1 MQKPMIGKSRWYNPF
16 YKGLRVAGF
25 LILAVILGVGC
36 MGIFAAHLL
45 ESTVPQNWL
54 LLLLMAAWVM
64 YTADHLVDA
73 QKRKSLA
80 VNPRHLFHY
89 QYRKQ
94 LTLILVL
101 VSLVVLIT
109 SLVSFSAKAIVT
121 AMGILL
127 VVGVYF
133 SLLRWLPEKQKKFIP
148 KELII
153 ALIYVSGIWFIPLLF
168 STKTNSGHI
177 VLILFV
183 ILLVWIETT
192 IASWYEYKTDVTD
205 GHYSF
210 TTVFGKERTRRILK
224 RLVLLT
230 ISLLIISGLFF
241 TEVSCR
247 ISFLLLLIVASG
259 LLLLMFKPGY
269 FEKNERYRLMGESL
283 FYLPAL
289 IVFI

>member
-1 MQKPMIGKSRWYNPF
+1 MIEKPSRHNPF
-16 YKGLRVAGF
+16 YMGLRVAGF
-25 LILAVILGVGC
+25 LSLDVILGVGC

-80 VNPRHLFHY
+80 VNPRHVFHY

-94 LTLILVL
+94 LTLTLVL

-109 SLVSFSAKAIVT
+109 SLVSFSAKAIVS

-127 VVGVYF
+127 VAAVYF

-168 STKTNSGHI
+168 STKTNTGHI
-177 VLILFV
+177 ILILFI

-205 GHYSF
+205 GHHSF
-210 TTVFGKERTRRILK
+210 TTFFGKDKTKNILK
-224 RLVLLT
+224 RLLLLT

-241 TEVSCR
+241 TEASCR

>member
-1 MQKPMIGKSRWYNPF
+1 MIGKSGWYNPF

-25 LILAVILGVGC
+25 LSLDVILGVGC

-45 ESTVPQNWL
+45 ESTVPHNWL
-54 LLLLMAAWVM
+54 LLLLMASWVM

-94 LTLILVL
+94 LSLILVL
-101 VSLVVLIT
+101 VALVVLTT

-153 ALIYVSGIWFIPLLF
+153 ALIYVSGIWFVPLLF

-192 IASWYEYKTDVTD
+192 VVSWYEYKTDVTD

-259 LLLLMFKPGY
+259 LLLLVFKPGY

-289 IVFI
+289 VVFI

>member
-1 MQKPMIGKSRWYNPF
+1 MIEKPSRYNPF
-16 YKGLRVAGF
+16 YMGLRVAGF
-25 LILAVILGVGC
+25 LSLDVILGVGC

-80 VNPRHLFHY
+80 VNPRHVFHY

-109 SLVSFSAKAIVT
+109 SLVSFSAKAIIT
-121 AMGILL
+121 AIGILM
-127 VVGVYF
+127 VAGVYF

-168 STKTNSGHI
+168 STKINTGHI
-177 VLILFV
+177 VLILFI

-205 GHYSF
+205 GHHSF

-224 RLVLLT
+224 RLVRLT

-241 TEVSCR
+241 TEASYR

-289 IVFI
+289 IVFT

>member
-1 MQKPMIGKSRWYNPF
+1 MIGKSGWYNPF

-25 LILAVILGVGC
+25 LSLDVILGVGC

-80 VNPRHLFHY
+80 VNPRHVFHY

-109 SLVSFSAKAIVT
+109 SLLSFSAKTLVT

-168 STKTNSGHI
+168 STKTNTGHI
-177 VLILFV
+177 VLILFI

-205 GHYSF
+205 GHHSF

>member
-1 MQKPMIGKSRWYNPF
+1 MIGKSGWYNPF

-25 LILAVILGVGC
+25 LSLDVILGVGC

-127 VVGVYF
+127 VAAVYF

-168 STKTNSGHI
+168 STKTNTGHI

>member
-1 MQKPMIGKSRWYNPF
+1 MIGKSRWYNPF

>member
-1 MQKPMIGKSRWYNPF
+1 MIGKSGWYNPF

-25 LILAVILGVGC
+25 LSLDVILGVGC

-205 GHYSF
+205 GHHSF

-241 TEVSCR
+241 TEASCR
-247 ISFLLLLIVASG
+247 ISVLLLLIVASG
-259 LLLLMFKPGY
+259 LLLLMFTPGY

>member
-1 MQKPMIGKSRWYNPF
+1 MIEKSRWYNPF
-16 YKGLRVAGF
+16 YRGLRVAGF
-25 LILAVILGVGC
+25 LSLDVILGVGC

-54 LLLLMAAWVM
+54 ILLLMAAWVM

-80 VNPRHLFHY
+80 INPRHVFHY

-168 STKTNSGHI
+168 STKTNAGQV
-177 VLILFV
+177 VLILCV

-205 GHYSF
+205 GHHSF
-210 TTVFGKERTRRILK
+210 TTVFGKERTRSILK

-241 TEVSCR
+241 TEVSFR
-247 ISFLLLLIVASG
+247 ISVLLLLIVACG

-283 FYLPAL
+283 FYLPAM
-289 IVFI
+289 IVFF

>member
-1 MQKPMIGKSRWYNPF
+1 MIGKSGWYNPF

-25 LILAVILGVGC
+25 LSLDVILGVGC

-45 ESTVPQNWL
+45 ESTVPHNWL
-54 LLLLMAAWVM
+54 LLLLMASWVM

-94 LTLILVL
+94 LSLILVL
-101 VSLVVLIT
+101 VALVVLTT

-168 STKTNSGHI
+168 STKTNTGHI

-192 IASWYEYKTDVTD
+192 VVSWYEYKTDVTD

-247 ISFLLLLIVASG
+247 ISVLLLLIVASG
-259 LLLLMFKPGY
+259 LLLLVFKPGY

-289 IVFI
+289 VVFI